1 VTSDMSKSIR
11 SFIAVKLPETVLA
24 AIGGVQERMAACG
37 LNVRWVTT
45 GNIHLTLKFLGEVD
59 EEEVDGIAAVL
70 TEAVHGFAPLRLAP
84 AGVGVFPSVKRA
96 RVIWVGLSGQLPEL
110 AALQRSIEDRL
121 ATIGYPHEKR
131 PFSGHLTLGRVKG
144 LIAASRLTTAMGA
157 FIDFASETFEVDRV
171 VLFKSDL
178 RPTGAAYT
186 ELRQITLPGQ

>member
-1 VTSDMSKSIR
+1 MSRSIR
-11 SFIAVKLPETVLA
+11 TFIAVKLPETVLA
-24 AIGGVQERMAACG
+24 AIDGVQERLASHG
-37 LNVRWVTT
+37 FNVRWVTT

-59 EEEVDGIAAVL
+59 KDEVDGIAAVL
-70 TEAVHGFAPLRLAP
+70 TEAVHGFAPLRLAA

-96 RVIWVGLSGQLPEL
+96 RVIWVGISGQLPEL

-121 ATIGYPHEKR
+121 AGIGYPHEKR

-144 LIAASRLTTAMGA
+144 RIAASRLTSAMVA
-157 FIDFASETFEVDRV
+157 LRDFASETFEVDRV

-186 ELRQITLPGQ
+186 ELRQITLPGH

>member
-1 VTSDMSKSIR
+1 MSTSIR
-11 SFIAVKLPETVLA
+11 TFIAVKLPETVLA

-59 EEEVDGIAAVL
+59 EDKVAGIAAVL
-70 TEAVHGFAPLRLAP
+70 TEAVHGFAPLRIAA
-84 AGVGVFPSVKRA
+84 AGVGVFPNVKRA
-96 RVIWVGLSGQLPEL
+96 RVIWVGLAGQLPEL

-121 ATIGYPHEKR
+121 ATIGYPREKR
-131 PFSGHLTLGRVKG
+131 PFTGHLTLGRVKG
-144 LIAASRLTTAMGA
+144 SIAASRLTTAMGA

-178 RPTGAAYT
+178 RPTGADYT
-186 ELRQITLPGQ
+186 ELRQVTLPGP

>member
-1 VTSDMSKSIR
+1 MTGDMSTSIR
-11 SFIAVKLPETVLA
+11 TFIAVKLPETVLA

-59 EEEVDGIAAVL
+59 EDKVAGIAAVL
-70 TEAVHGFAPLRLAP
+70 TEAVHGFAPLRIAA
-84 AGVGVFPSVKRA
+84 AGVGVFPNVKRA
-96 RVIWVGLSGQLPEL
+96 RVIWVGLAGQLPEL

-121 ATIGYPHEKR
+121 ATIGYPREKR
-131 PFSGHLTLGRVKG
+131 PFTGHLTLGRVKG
-144 LIAASRLTTAMGA
+144 SIAASRLTTAMGA

-178 RPTGAAYT
+178 RPTGADYT
-186 ELRQITLPGQ
+186 ELRQVTLPGP

>member
-1 VTSDMSKSIR
+1 MSKSIR
-11 SFIAVKLPETVLA
+11 TFIAVKLPETVLA
-24 AIGGVQERMAACG
+24 AIDGVQERMAAYG
-37 LNVRWVTT
+37 FNVRWVTT

-59 EEEVDGIAAVL
+59 EDEVDGIAAVL
-70 TEAVHGFAPLRLAP
+70 TEAVHGFAPLRLAA

-157 FIDFASETFEVDRV
+157 FRDFASETFEVDRV

-178 RPTGAAYT
+178 RPTGAVYT
-186 ELRQITLPGQ
+186 ELRQVTLAGQ

>member
-1 VTSDMSKSIR
+1 MPRLLR

-24 AIGGVQERMAACG
+24 AIDGVQQRLASHG
-37 LNVRWVTT
+37 FNVRWVTT

-59 EEEVDGIAAVL
+59 KDEVDGIAAVL
-70 TEAVHGFAPLRLAP
+70 TEAVHGFAPLRLAA

-96 RVIWVGLSGQLPEL
+96 RVIWVGISGQLPEL

-121 ATIGYPHEKR
+121 AGIGYPHEKR

-144 LIAASRLTTAMGA
+144 RIAASRLTRAMVA
-157 FIDFASETFEVDRV
+157 LRDFASETFEVDRV

-178 RPTGAAYT
+178 RPTGALYT
-186 ELRQITLPGQ
+186 ELRQVTLSGQ

>member
-1 VTSDMSKSIR
+1 MTGYMSKSIR
-11 SFIAVKLPETVLA
+11 TFIAVKLPEIVLA
-24 AIGGVQERMAACG
+24 AIDSVQERLAAHG
-37 LNVRWVTT
+37 FNVRWVTT

-59 EEEVDGIAAVL
+59 EDEVEDIAAAL
-70 TEAVHGFAPLRLAP
+70 TEAVNGFAPLRLAA

-121 ATIGYPHEKR
+121 ATIGYPPEKR

-157 FIDFASETFEVDRV
+157 FRDFTSETFEVDRV

-178 RPTGAAYT
+178 RPTGAMYT
-186 ELRQITLPGQ
+186 ELRQVTLAGQ

>member
-1 VTSDMSKSIR
+1 MSKAIR
-11 SFIAVKLPETVLA
+11 TFIAVKLPETVLA
-24 AIGGVQERMAACG
+24 AIGGVQERMATCG

-59 EEEVDGIAAVL
+59 EDEADGIAAVL
-70 TEAVHGFAPLRLAP
+70 TEAVRGFAPLRLAA

-110 AALQRSIEDRL
+110 AALQRSIEDSL
-121 ATIGYPHEKR
+121 ATIGYPSEKR
-131 PFSGHLTLGRVKG
+131 PFSGHLTLGRIKG

-171 VLFKSDL
+171 VLYKSDL
-178 RPTGAAYT
+178 RPTGAVYT
-186 ELRQITLPGQ
+186 ELRQVTLAGQ